1 MLACGLGADGFEI
14 QVTFGRIG
22 IVAVETML
30 GDEGAKGRAGGA
42 WKILCERTGSKEQGC
57 GQTKL
62 ETCSVKADQPRCI

>member
-1 MLACGLGADGFEI
+1 MLACRLGADGFEI

-42 WKILCERTGSKEQGC
+42 WKILCERTGSKEQSC
-57 GQTKL
+57 GHTKL
-62 ETCSVKADQPRCI
+62 ETCYAKADQPRCI